1 MKNSL
6 QNIAD
11 ILAEPSAAFARL
23 KSEPKWLLAMVIFCL
38 FSIGIAW
45 AMFSFT
51 EQIMHQKMTETEMSS
66 DQIEIAIK
74 LPEYSLLLVRLLHR
88 LFGYSL

>member
-38 FSIGIAW
+38 FSIGIAF

-51 EQIMHQKMTETEMSS
+51 EQIMHQTMPETEMSA
-66 DQIEIAIK
+66 D
-74 LPEYSLLLVRLLHR
+74 
-88 LFGYSL
+88 

>member
-1 MKNSL
+1 MKDSL

-38 FSIGIAW
+38 FSVGIAW

-51 EQIMHQKMTETEMSS
+51 AQIMVQKMMEEGAPSEG
-66 DQIEIAIK
+66 IEIAIK
-74 LPEYSLLLVRLLHR
+74 IARVFVLIGSLD
-88 LFGYSL
+88 F

>member
-1 MKNSL
+1 MATISERYAQRSKPNKGEIMKDSL

-38 FSIGIAW
+38 FSVGIAW

-51 EQIMHQKMTETEMSS
+51 
-66 DQIEIAIK
+66 AN
-74 LPEYSLLLVRLLHR
+74 R
-88 LFGYSL
+88 